1 METGQIVVDRVS
13 QRFRVS
19 AQPYRTLKDLFVAR
33 GRVDARDVVA
43 LRDVSLR
50 AERGEALGLVG
61 RNGSGKTTLLRLVSG
76 IFKPTSGRIAV
87 GGRVGSLLELGAGF
101 HPDFT
106 GRENVYL
113 NGSIHGLSRRQIREV
128 MDEIVAFAE
137 LERFIDFP
145 VRTYSSGMYMRLG
158 FSVAAHIDADVLLL
172 DEVFAVGDEDFQ
184 RKCFGKIAEFKRR
197 GGTIVFV
204 SHDARAVERLCDR
217 AVLLRQGEVAF
228 DGPTRDAIARYR
240 QVLAAER
247 KPEELSLG
255 LREWGSGEARVTSAR
270 LLDGDGEERRQF
282 ASGEPLVLELTIA
295 SERGVAAPLVSLE
308 LRDEA
313 GVVLGGVTQPTAV
326 LGWDDRAGGRE
337 LRFELDRLPLAEG
350 RFRLSCALV
359 ESEGGRLLHSLDD
372 AAQFFVFPA
381 GAESGAILLTGRWS
395 LEEIASSEPI
405 PQR

>member
-1 METGQIVVDRVS
+1 
-13 QRFRVS
+13 
-19 AQPYRTLKDLFVAR
+19 
-33 GRVDARDVVA
+33 
-43 LRDVSLR
+43 
-50 AERGEALGLVG
+50 
-61 RNGSGKTTLLRLVSG
+61 
-76 IFKPTSGRIAV
+76 
-87 GGRVGSLLELGAGF
+87 
-101 HPDFT
+101 
-106 GRENVYL
+106 
-113 NGSIHGLSRRQIREV
+113 
-128 MDEIVAFAE
+128 
-137 LERFIDFP
+137 
-145 VRTYSSGMYMRLG
+145 
-158 FSVAAHIDADVLLL
+158 
-172 DEVFAVGDEDFQ
+172 
-184 RKCFGKIAEFKRR
+184 
-197 GGTIVFV
+197 
-204 SHDARAVERLCDR
+204 
-217 AVLLRQGEVAF
+217 
-228 DGPTRDAIARYR
+228 
-240 QVLAAER
+240 
-247 KPEELSLG
+247 
-255 LREWGSGEARVTSAR
+255 VTSAR